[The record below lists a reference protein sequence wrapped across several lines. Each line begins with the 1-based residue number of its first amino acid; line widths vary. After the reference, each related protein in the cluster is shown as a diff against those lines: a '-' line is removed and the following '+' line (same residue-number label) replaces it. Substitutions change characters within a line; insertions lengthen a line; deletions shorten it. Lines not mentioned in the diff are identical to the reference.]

1 MRSSSAKCRVKFEE
15 LDGKH
20 FYNIVSCNFMNVA
33 VIDVRTPEEHAKLF
47 INNSYNFPLEKFDDS
62 DSGKNLWDCIHQRK
76 FARAII
82 IHDNEEAVLKS
93 RIPHVID
100 DVSGGT
106 AALSYLKGG
115 LASFYKK
122 YPFVCAKPEGG
133 NSWGS
138 FEQIAV
144 SWPSRITRYVY
155 LGDWQSASNET
166 VFDNLGIKHVV
177 NCCKERNA
185 FEDKEGFMYHNVS
198 IVDHPSADIST
209 YFEAVV
215 DFIDQATKQK
225 QKVLV
230 HCHAGVSRSTTV
242 VVAFLM
248 KTKRWPYKKALNYV
262 KQRRYIVDPNFGF
275 VEQLR
280 KFEESLGLSSPA
292 EENKTA

>member
-1 MRSSSAKCRVKFEE
+1 M
-15 LDGKH
+15 
-20 FYNIVSCNFMNVA
+20 
-33 VIDVRTPEEHAKLF
+33 
-47 INNSYNFPLEKFDDS
+47 
-62 DSGKNLWDCIHQRK
+62 
-76 FARAII
+76 
-82 IHDNEEAVLKS
+82 LKS

-106 AALSYLKGG
+106 AALSYLKGIYCTTLYLIFFTLLLLLLLLLLLAHELYAHKGG

-122 YPFVCAKPEGG
+122 YPFVCAKPEAG

-155 LGDWQSASNET
+155 LGDWQSASNEI
-166 VFDNLGIKHVV
+166 VFNELGIKRVV

-215 DFIDQATKQK
+215 DFIGT
-225 QKVLV
+225 
-230 HCHAGVSRSTTV
+230 H
-242 VVAFLM
+242 
-248 KTKRWPYKKALNYV
+248 
-262 KQRRYIVDPNFGF
+262 
-275 VEQLR
+275 
-280 KFEESLGLSSPA
+280 
-292 EENKTA
+292 

>member
-1 MRSSSAKCRVKFEE
+1 VQR
-15 LDGKH
+15 
-20 FYNIVSCNFMNVA
+20 
-33 VIDVRTPEEHAKLF
+33 
-47 INNSYNFPLEKFDDS
+47 
-62 DSGKNLWDCIHQRK
+62 RK

-82 IHDNEEAVLKS
+82 VHDDEEAVLKS

-106 AALSYLKGG
+106 AALSYLKGTLYFIFLPFFFLLTSSTRTGG

-122 YPFVCAKPEGG
+122 YPFVCAKPEAG

-155 LGDWQSASNET
+155 LGDWQSASNEI
-166 VFDNLGIKHVV
+166 VFDELGIKRVV

-215 DFIDQATKQK
+215 DFIGTHTAHTAP
-225 QKVLV
+225 
-230 HCHAGVSRSTTV
+230 HTPHTPHA
-242 VVAFLM
+242 
-248 KTKRWPYKKALNYV
+248 
-262 KQRRYIVDPNFGF
+262 
-275 VEQLR
+275 
-280 KFEESLGLSSPA
+280 
-292 EENKTA
+292 